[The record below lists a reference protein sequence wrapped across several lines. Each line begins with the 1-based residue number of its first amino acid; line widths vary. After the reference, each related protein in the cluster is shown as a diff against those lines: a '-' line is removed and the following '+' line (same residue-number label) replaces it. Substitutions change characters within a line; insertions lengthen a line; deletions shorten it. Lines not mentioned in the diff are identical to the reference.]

1 MKKWQKC
8 LRSIVACTMALIAF
22 GSCGIV
28 GGNTSSGS
36 SVGGDSSIQSSV
48 EENICTVKFDLCTD
62 LKTNNIMDQ
71 EVEIGETVNKPIV
84 AVIGENPNNEEVEGW
99 YTDAEYTTKWN
110 FLTDV
115 VETDMTLYA
124 KWISQYSVRYF
135 LGDNLDTPMYEEQYR
150 EGELLNDM
158 SVLSD
163 GYRSDGFYLD
173 PAYTEKVEFGTPV
186 TEPMDIYIHRSDSF
200 YFSADMIER
209 RFTAEAAPSGAGST
223 AGSLEL
229 VGEGEDA
236 YVKANFGYSTA
247 ADPHLLLKNVTVD
260 ISASQKIRITF
271 KNMGNANTLKF
282 YFVAWYDDVTKE
294 FVDMPH
300 FTENTAYTY
309 RYFDDEKNMTE
320 DSEWLVKEI
329 DLAAATVQNG
339 HSLWGN
345 ASTLVQLR
353 IDSGYVSENE
363 EDLSNELWIKSIE
376 GVADPTYVSTD
387 DSAEVKEL
395 LKDDEAA
402 AVQAVADSQ
411 QDVVGWVF
419 PKDNAQASGMV
430 ETYNK
435 TEGLVMYSS
444 FRQVGATLVLTPSEN
459 EKIDLDEM
467 TTLKIRLRNYGYGT
481 TLKIRYRNKLGRSA
495 ERALSINA
503 RSEVTEYT
511 LNMFGADNWNGILEN
526 LSFLY
531 DSVGVDNAILF
542 ESVEFSEFQVTQI
555 PGFNFNDKN
564 LFNVE
569 NSDQLEASYD
579 FMNKGTK
586 FNVLESGASFERAYF
601 SRFTTVGYE
610 GMTLN
615 YVMANEGITKVIV
628 ELTLACGTEEPVV
641 STCMY
646 DVVAGE
652 GAQSVYVP
660 FEANGLVLNIKVS
673 FEGTGEITISNLK
686 FKLPATAIDYAD
698 SGIASTIIASSDW
711 APTTSYDGDL
721 SATRYAQNGA
731 YSYTKV
737 YMGVLKKDKD
747 FGEGNFSLE
756 GKTKLVIIYQNRG
769 DTRFLTLGFGLAD
782 LTEDETWKTAHSEA
796 GGSMSAG
803 VQQFEMETMM
813 GEDEWL
819 TTEIDLTQF
828 KNLTVEN
835 IAEKVATCFLCNFSD
850 PSYIGSVY
858 IRGFVFI

>member
-8 LRSIVACTMALIAF
+8 LRSIAACTMALIAF
-22 GSCGIV
+22 GSCGII
-28 GGNTSSGS
+28 GGNSS
-36 SVGGDSSIQSSV
+36 SVGGDSSLQSSV
-48 EENICTVKFDLCTD
+48 EDTTCTVKFDLCTT

-84 AVIGENPNNEEVEGW
+84 AVIGDNPNNEEVEGW

-110 FLTDV
+110 FLIDV

-124 KWISQYSVRYF
+124 KWISQYNVRYF
-135 LGDNLDTPMYEEQYR
+135 LGDNLETPMYEEQYR

-163 GYRSDGFYLD
+163 GYRSDGFFLD

-186 TEPMDIYIHRSDSF
+186 TESMDIYIHRSDSF

-223 AGSLEL
+223 AGNLEV

-247 ADPHLLLKNVTVD
+247 GDPHILLKNVTVD

-282 YFVAWYDDVTKE
+282 YFVAWYDDTTKE
-294 FVDMPH
+294 YVDMPH
-300 FTENTAYTY
+300 FTEKTACTY

-320 DSEWLVKEI
+320 DSEWLVKEL
-329 DLAAATVQNG
+329 DLAAATVHNG
-339 HSLWGN
+339 ISLWGN

-363 EDLSNELWIKSIE
+363 DDLSNEVWIKSIE
-376 GVADPTYVSTD
+376 GVADPTYVNTE
-387 DSAEVKEL
+387 DSAEVQEL
-395 LKDDEAA
+395 LEDDEAA

-419 PKDNAQASGMV
+419 PKDNALASGMV
-430 ETYNK
+430 ETYDK
-435 TEGLVMYSS
+435 TEGLVMYSP
-444 FRQVGATLVLTPSEN
+444 FRQTGTTLVLSPSED
-459 EKIDLDEM
+459 ERIDLEEM
-467 TTLKIRLRNYGYGT
+467 TTLKIRLRNYGYAT

-511 LNMFGADNWNGILEN
+511 LNMFGADNWNGILES

-542 ESVEFSEFQVTQI
+542 ESVEFGEFEVIQI

-564 LFNVE
+564 LFDIE
-569 NSDQLEASYD
+569 NSDQLEVSYD
-579 FMNKGTK
+579 FNNKGTK
-586 FNVLESGASFERAYF
+586 FNILEDGASFERAYY

-615 YVMANEGITKVIV
+615 YAMASEGITKVIV
-628 ELTLACGTEEPVV
+628 ELTLACGLEEPVV
-641 STCMY
+641 STYTY
-646 DVVAGE
+646 DVVAGD
-652 GAQSVYVP
+652 GAQSAYVP
-660 FEANGLVLNIKVS
+660 FEANGLVQNIKVS
-673 FEGTGEITISNLK
+673 FEGTGEITISNFK
-686 FKLPATAIDYAD
+686 FKLPATALDYSD
-698 SGIASTIIASSDW
+698 SGFVSNVVDRFKW
-711 APTTSYDGDL
+711 AITSSYDIGL
-721 SATRYAQNGA
+721 SANK
-731 YSYTKV
+731 YSQSARMQYMNA
-737 YMGVLKKDKD
+737 YMGAMKQNDV
-747 FGEGNFSLE
+747 GEGNFALE

-769 DTRFLTLGFGLAD
+769 AAAWLNVGFGLTD
-782 LTEDETWKTAHSEA
+782 VTEDDSWKEA
-796 GGSMSAG
+796 ISQPGDPTGGGMRD
-803 VQQFEMETMM
+803 VQIETMM

-819 TTEIDLTQF
+819 SAEIDLTQF
-828 KNLTVEN
+828 NNLTAEN
-835 IAEKVATCFLCNFSD
+835 LAEKAMSCIHCIFTD
-850 PSYIGSVY
+850 PNYVGSIY
-858 IRGFVFI
+858 IRAIVIL

>member
-8 LRSIVACTMALIAF
+8 LRSIAACTMALVAF
-22 GSCGIV
+22 GACGLV
-28 GGNTSSGS
+28 GGNSSIGSES
-36 SVGGDSSIQSSV
+36 SVESSV
-48 EENICTVKFDLCTD
+48 EETTCTVKFDLCTD

-110 FLTDV
+110 FLIDV

-124 KWISQYSVRYF
+124 KWISQYSVKYY
-135 LGDNLDTPMYEEQYR
+135 LGDNLETPMYEEQYR

-163 GYRSDGFYLD
+163 GYKSDGFYLD

-186 TEPMDIYIHRSDSF
+186 TEPMNIYIHRSDSF

-209 RFTAEAAPSGAGST
+209 RFTPEAAPSGAGST

-247 ADPHLLLKNVTVD
+247 GDPHLLLKNVTVD

-271 KNMGNANTLKF
+271 KNMGNASSLKF

-294 FVDMPH
+294 FVDMPN
-300 FTENTAYTY
+300 FTEKAACTY
-309 RYFDDEKNMTE
+309 RYLDDEKNMTE
-320 DSEWLVKEI
+320 DSEWLVKEL
-329 DLAAATVQNG
+329 DLAAATVHNG
-339 HSLWGN
+339 ISLWGN

-363 EDLSNELWIKSIE
+363 NDLSNELWIKSIE
-376 GVADPTYVSTD
+376 GIADPTHVNTE
-387 DSAEVKEL
+387 DSVEVQDL

-402 AVQAVADSQ
+402 AIQAVADSQ

-430 ETYNK
+430 ETYDK
-435 TEGLVMYSS
+435 TEGLVMYSP
-444 FRQVGATLVLTPSEN
+444 FRQVGTTLVLTPSEN
-459 EKIDLDEM
+459 ERIDLDEM

-495 ERALSINA
+495 ERLLSINA
-503 RSEVTEYT
+503 RSETTEYT
-511 LNMFGADNWNGILEN
+511 LNMFGADNWNGVLEN

-542 ESVEFSEFQVTQI
+542 ESVEFSEFEVIQI

-569 NSDQLEASYD
+569 NSEQLEVSYD
-579 FMNKGTK
+579 FTNKGTK
-586 FNVLESGASFERAYF
+586 FNVLEDGASFERAYY

-615 YVMANEGITKVIV
+615 YAMANEGVTKVIV
-628 ELTLACGTEEPVV
+628 ELTLACGLEEPVV
-641 STCMY
+641 SSYAY

-652 GAQSVYVP
+652 SVQSVYLP
-660 FEANGLVLNIKVS
+660 FAANGLVLNIKVS
-673 FEGTGEITISNLK
+673 FEGTGEITLSNLK
-686 FKLPATAIDYAD
+686 FKLPATALDY
-698 SGIASTIIASSDW
+698 SDTGFVSNVAERFKW
-711 APTTSYDGDL
+711 AITSSYDVGL
-721 SATRYAQNGA
+721 TATKYSQSAPMQYMNA
-731 YSYTKV
+731 
-737 YMGVLKKDKD
+737 YMGAMLQGNV
-747 FGEGNFSLE
+747 GEGNFSLE
-756 GKTKLVIIYQNRG
+756 GKTKIVIIYQNRG
-769 DTRFLTLGFGLAD
+769 TAPWVSVGFGLTD
-782 LTEDETWKTAHSEA
+782 VTEDDSWKEA
-796 GGSMSAG
+796 ISQPGDPTSGGMHD
-803 VQQFEMETMM
+803 VQIETMM

-819 TTEIDLTQF
+819 SAEIDLTQF
-828 KNLTVEN
+828 RNLTAEN
-835 IAEKVATCFLCNFSD
+835 LAEKAMTCIHCIFTD
-850 PSYIGSVY
+850 PSYVGSIYVRA
-858 IRGFVFI
+858 IVVL